1 MKQKCFVVAL
11 LIVSALTPGRGYL
24 ALAESGSVGT
34 AIGIGVDYHVAASEI
49 DDIDY
54 DDDYLGYLVGAKFI
68 LNDLFAI
75 DANVEYYA
83 PGEAI
88 SYIVSPRVSV
98 LYGYGFYFGTGI
110 EKRYV
115 KLESGESDW
124 EDETYF
130 VQVGF
135 EVPLGGNNSLNID
148 GYYDGLENFSDI
160 SDVIT
165 DFDSDNVTFGLK
177 FYHYF

>member
-1 MKQKCFVVAL
+1 MKQKCFMVAL

-34 AIGIGVDYHVAASEI
+34 AIGIGVHYHVAASEI

-68 LNDLFAI
+68 LNNLFAI

-88 SYIVSPRVSV
+88 SYIISPRVSV

-110 EKRYV
+110 EKMFV
-115 KLESGESDW
+115 ELESGESDW

-135 EVPLGGNNSLNID
+135 EVPLGGDNTLNID
-148 GYYDGLENFSDI
+148 AYYDGLENFSDI
-160 SDVIT
+160 PDVIS
-165 DFDSDNVTFGLK
+165 DFDSDKVSFGLK